1 MSGEVA
7 VSPTWTRP
15 LLGHFDQPFMFL
27 PEKRLHVLKAEIK
40 VTISCREEK
49 NYRKLH
55 RYYFLFKVIDLQ
67 EGIQGK
73 NGCGSKR

>member
-1 MSGEVA
+1 MSRDVA

-49 NYRKLH
+49 ITENYTDTIFYSR
-55 RYYFLFKVIDLQ
+55 
-67 EGIQGK
+67 
-73 NGCGSKR
+73 